1 MSSQI
6 DARGKSCPIPV
17 VMAKKETDQGEKQ
30 FSILVDNK
38 TAVENLKRFAKS
50 RGYESE
56 ITEAGADFLVTMT
69 DAESGEECSLM
80 DFDKSWAVLIGRDGI
95 GKGDPVLG
103 ATLLKMYLYTLC
115 QSDVLPNYIL
125 MMNGGVR
132 TAVEHEQSV
141 EHLKDLETRG
151 VSVLVCG
158 TCLNYFGLEKDLKT
172 GTVSNMY
179 DIATAM
185 SSVDKVVTL

>member
-17 VMAKKETDQGEKQ
+17 VMAKNETDQGADQ

-50 RGYESE
+50 RGYEA
-56 ITEAGADFLVTMT
+56 IVTESGPDFLVTMT
-69 DAESGEECSLM
+69 NSGGDEECQLM
-80 DFDKSWAVLIGRDGI
+80 DFDTSWAVLIGRDGV
-95 GKGDPVLG
+95 GEGDPVLG
-103 ATLLKMYLYTLC
+103 ASLLKMYLYTLC
-115 QSDVLPNYIL
+115 QSDDLPSYIL

-132 TAVEHEQSV
+132 AAVEQEQSV
-141 EHLKDLETRG
+141 EHLKDLEARG

-158 TCLNYFGLEKDLKT
+158 TCLNYFGLDKDLKT

-185 SSVDKVVTL
+185 SSVDKVITL

>member
-1 MSSQI
+1 MSSEI

-17 VMAKKETDQGEKQ
+17 VMAKKETDQGTDQ

-50 RGYESE
+50 RGYEVNV
-56 ITEAGADFLVTMT
+56 TESGADFLVAMNQ
-69 DAESGEECSLM
+69 SGSSEECQLM
-80 DFDKSWAVLIGRDGI
+80 DFEKSWAVLIGRDGI
-95 GKGDPVLG
+95 GEGDPELG
-103 ATLLKMYLYTLC
+103 ATLLKMFLYTLC
-115 QSDVLPNYIL
+115 ESDDLPSYIL

-132 TAVEHEQSV
+132 VAVDHEQSV
-141 EHLKDLETRG
+141 EHLQSLEERG

-158 TCLNYFGLEKDLKT
+158 TCLNYFGLQDAAKV

-179 DIATAM
+179 DIETAM
-185 SSVDKVVTL
+185 VSVDKVVTL